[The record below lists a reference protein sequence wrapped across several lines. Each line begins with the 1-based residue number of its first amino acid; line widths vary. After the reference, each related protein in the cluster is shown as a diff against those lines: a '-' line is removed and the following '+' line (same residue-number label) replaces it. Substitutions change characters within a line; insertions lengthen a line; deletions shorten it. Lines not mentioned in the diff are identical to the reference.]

1 MRVWLT
7 GAFTIEGDDGPIPR
21 ERLPG
26 RQGRLLLAYLI
37 TEHGHAVRRG
47 DLAELLWGAHPPAT
61 SDKAIAVV
69 ISKLRAVLVAC
80 GVDGSRALTNAF
92 GCYQLTLPEGT
103 WIDVESAAE
112 LAGSAEDALR
122 RGAVDAALS
131 SAREAIEL
139 GRRPFLPGADG
150 PWVADRRAALAAV
163 LAGALDCAAEA
174 ALRTNDAAGAVGA
187 AREAVALE
195 PFREASHRNLMR
207 AHASAGNR
215 ADALRAYERYRALLA
230 NELGVDP
237 DPQTEAVYLDILRST
252 PTVLADAPS
261 EPSPPPAAPTRARP
275 IRRRRTW
282 AAAAAGATTAVLV
295 GAVLIATHGQ
305 STEPPRFVPPNS
317 VVAIDPAANRIGED
331 VGVGARPGDVVF
343 AAGALWVA
351 NLDDGTLSEVNVDT
365 HALERTVVVHG
376 RISHLTA
383 DQGSVWLTTTA
394 GVVSRVDTTF
404 GTLSPVAHVVDTHWL
419 PDPPHPLSVRDG
431 SVWVVDPGGEVDRID
446 VSNGHVL
453 SRDLVGQDAAAI
465 AVDDEGAWVAN
476 ASDGTV
482 SRIDRTDAVIATIP
496 VGHGPAGVVLGS
508 NAVWVTDSFDDRV
521 VRIDPRTNAV
531 EASIPVGRGPGPVIS
546 AGGSVWVG
554 NVQSGSVSRIDP
566 ATNRVTATVQL
577 GASPGGFAYADG
589 KVWVTAVPLAVTHAG
604 GGVLR
609 VDIAADPSSLDPAL
623 AVDPIAWQLLYATC
637 VKLFNYPDLPAPSG
651 YVLRPEAAEAV
662 PSPAPDGRTY
672 RFVVRPGYRFAP
684 PASQPVTAQTFA
696 DAIERVLSPAMR
708 SPGARYAADIE
719 GASAF
724 RAGRADHVSGIRVS
738 GDRLTIRLAAPAPD
752 FLARLSMPFF
762 CAVPIGTPVSPRVT
776 APLPGAGPY
785 TIASYTPDQQIVL
798 RVNPNYHGDR
808 THRFAEIVYSIGVG
822 PDASLANLKSGKA
835 DYAPDSL
842 PVAAYRG
849 LAAKYGPTSPA
860 AHAGRQRYFVNTSAG
875 IRYLVLNTARPLFAD
890 VRLRQAV
897 NYAIDR
903 PALVEQ
909 QRRFFAAYDFGGGIP
924 ISGYLPPGFL
934 GYPPRSPYPVD
945 GPDLATARRLA
956 AGRRGVARLYTCDQS
971 PCPEQAQIIKK
982 DLAAIGIR
990 VVIFEFPKPIMFA
1003 KIEDPSTPYD
1013 IVTVGFGTDYPDP
1026 SQFLNANLDGANITP
1041 TGNVNFALFDDRH
1054 FNAAMRAAARLSGA
1068 ARFLNY
1074 GRLADEIA
1082 RRAAPLV
1089 AYSTDAVRDFFS
1101 ARIGCQSYQPVYGM
1115 ALATLCLRR

>member
-1 MRVWLT
+1 
-7 GAFTIEGDDGPIPR
+7 
-21 ERLPG
+21 
-26 RQGRLLLAYLI
+26 
-37 TEHGHAVRRG
+37 
-47 DLAELLWGAHPPAT
+47 
-61 SDKAIAVV
+61 
-69 ISKLRAVLVAC
+69 
-80 GVDGSRALTNAF
+80 
-92 GCYQLTLPEGT
+92 
-103 WIDVESAAE
+103 
-112 LAGSAEDALR
+112 
-122 RGAVDAALS
+122 
-131 SAREAIEL
+131 
-139 GRRPFLPGADG
+139 
-150 PWVADRRAALAAV
+150 
-163 LAGALDCAAEA
+163 
-174 ALRTNDAAGAVGA
+174 
-187 AREAVALE
+187 
-195 PFREASHRNLMR
+195 
-207 AHASAGNR
+207 
-215 ADALRAYERYRALLA
+215 
-230 NELGVDP
+230 
-237 DPQTEAVYLDILRST
+237 
-252 PTVLADAPS
+252 
-261 EPSPPPAAPTRARP
+261 
-275 IRRRRTW
+275 
-282 AAAAAGATTAVLV
+282 
-295 GAVLIATHGQ
+295 
-305 STEPPRFVPPNS
+305 
-317 VVAIDPAANRIGED
+317 
-331 VGVGARPGDVVF
+331 
-343 AAGALWVA
+343 
-351 NLDDGTLSEVNVDT
+351 
-365 HALERTVVVHG
+365 
-376 RISHLTA
+376 
-383 DQGSVWLTTTA
+383 
-394 GVVSRVDTTF
+394 
-404 GTLSPVAHVVDTHWL
+404 
-419 PDPPHPLSVRDG
+419 
-431 SVWVVDPGGEVDRID
+431 
-446 VSNGHVL
+446 
-453 SRDLVGQDAAAI
+453 
-465 AVDDEGAWVAN
+465 
-476 ASDGTV
+476 
-482 SRIDRTDAVIATIP
+482 
-496 VGHGPAGVVLGS
+496 
-508 NAVWVTDSFDDRV
+508 
-521 VRIDPRTNAV
+521 
-531 EASIPVGRGPGPVIS
+531 
-546 AGGSVWVG
+546 
-554 NVQSGSVSRIDP
+554 
-566 ATNRVTATVQL
+566 
-577 GASPGGFAYADG
+577 
-589 KVWVTAVPLAVTHAG
+589 
-604 GGVLR
+604 
-609 VDIAADPSSLDPAL
+609 
-623 AVDPIAWQLLYATC
+623 
-637 VKLFNYPDLPAPSG
+637 
-651 YVLRPEAAEAV
+651 
-662 PSPAPDGRTY
+662 
-672 RFVVRPGYRFAP
+672 
-684 PASQPVTAQTFA
+684 
-696 DAIERVLSPAMR
+696 
-708 SPGARYAADIE
+708 
-719 GASAF
+719 
-724 RAGRADHVSGIRVS
+724 
-738 GDRLTIRLAAPAPD
+738 
-752 FLARLSMPFF
+752 MPFF

-849 LAAKYGPTSPA
+849 LAAKYGPTSSA